1 MMKTFRKEIGYILL
15 TLLVASI
22 IIFFLVEIMP
32 GDVAQM
38 ILGRA
43 ATPEALVGL
52 RAHLGLNKPAYVRY
66 LVWLSH
72 FVRGDFGESVFM
84 TGVKIAP
91 LILRK
96 SLNSIILA
104 GFGLIILVPVSL
116 LGGII
121 AGLNKGKWID
131 HVISILGLLLMSLPS
146 FVTGIILILIFSVSW
161 RVLPTSSNIPPGE
174 TLFSSLER
182 IILPAFSVTL
192 VMFGYIVQMMRSSMI
207 QELESNYVRTAILKG
222 LPRNYVIFKHVI
234 RNALLPSIT
243 VIGMNIGWLFGGLI
257 VVETLFAFPGIGYL
271 MYSAIQMRDMPL
283 IEASAMLITLV
294 YVVSSVTTDLLY
306 SFLNPRIR
314 YSEN

>member
-1 MMKTFRKEIGYILL
+1 MMKKFRKDLGYILL

-32 GDVAQM
+32 GDVAQK

-43 ATPEALVGL
+43 STPEALAGL
-52 RAHLGLNKPAYVRY
+52 REHLGLNKPAYVRY

-72 FVRGDFGESVFM
+72 FVRGDFGESLYM

-91 LILRK
+91 LILRR
-96 SLNSIILA
+96 SLNSIVLA
-104 GFGLIILVPVSL
+104 GFGLIMLVPVSL
-116 LGGII
+116 IGGII

-131 HVISILGLLLMSLPS
+131 NIISVSGLLLLSLPS
-146 FVTGIILILIFSVSW
+146 FVTGIILILIFSLSL
-161 RVLPTSSNIPPGE
+161 RTLPPTSNIPLGE
-174 TLFSSLER
+174 TIFSSMEK
-182 IILPAFSVTL
+182 IILPALSGTL
-192 VMFGYIVQMMRSSMI
+192 GMVGYIVRMMRSSMI

-222 LPRNYVIFKHVI
+222 LPSNYVTFKHVI

-243 VIGMNIGWLFGGLI
+243 VIGMNIGWMFGGLI
-257 VVETLFAFPGIGYL
+257 VVETLFAYPGIGYL
-271 MYSAIQMRDMPL
+271 MFIAIQRRDIPL
-283 IEASAMLITLV
+283 IEATAMIITLV
-294 YVVSSVTTDLLY
+294 YMVSSVTTDLLY